1 MLGVALLRAN
11 RATPL
16 TRRLDI
22 EPAHMSDVVA
32 RNEWREVS

>member
-16 TRRLDI
+16 PRRLDG
-22 EPAHMSDVVA
+22 EPAHMSDIVA